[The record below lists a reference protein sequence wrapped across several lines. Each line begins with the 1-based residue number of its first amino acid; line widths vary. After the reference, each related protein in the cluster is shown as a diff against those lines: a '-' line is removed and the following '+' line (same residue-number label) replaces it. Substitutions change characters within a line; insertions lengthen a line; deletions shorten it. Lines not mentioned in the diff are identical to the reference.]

1 MARSTHG
8 TRSTPGALGLAAAL
22 AIPLRVGAA
31 TTVSLPDAAI
41 RAGADLWFEE
51 HIAPSLRAPSHETPG
66 SLLGTA
72 APAPENPLPARAPGR
87 HGFVG
92 GGLAPTRGDWA
103 DPIQPV
109 GFSIQLA
116 IPHA

>member
-1 MARSTHG
+1 M
-8 TRSTPGALGLAAAL
+8 
-22 AIPLRVGAA
+22 IPLRVGAA

-66 SLLGTA
+66 SPLGTA

-87 HGFVG
+87 HGFIA
-92 GGLAPTRGDWA
+92 GGLAPPRVDWSDPTTDLVR

-109 GFSIQLA
+109 GFSIQFA